1 MQRHNLA
8 KSQPICAI
16 LTADRVSWFQLHNA
30 TSAKPVIPQIIS
42 DTATG
47 DVAPQNTLLEQD
59 TRWVDTTLTKIYCE
73 VTVKLHV
80 YGLRAD
86 ASSETQTDAMPSQ
99 PLKAAIADAVQTVTN
114 DLCGSSSVLLASS
127 PTHGIDL
134 LHQLPDTTNHIY
146 KNLLLS

>member
-30 TSAKPVIPQIIS
+30 TSAKPVTPKTIG

-47 DVAPQNTLLEQD
+47 NVDPQITLLEQD

-73 VTVKLHV
+73 VTAKLHV

-86 ASSETQTDAMPSQ
+86 AASETRTDAMPSQ
-99 PLKAAIADAVQTVTN
+99 PLKAAITDAVQTVTN

-127 PTHGIDL
+127 PTHGTDL
-134 LHQLPDTTNHIY
+134 THQY
-146 KNLLLS
+146 KNSTIT